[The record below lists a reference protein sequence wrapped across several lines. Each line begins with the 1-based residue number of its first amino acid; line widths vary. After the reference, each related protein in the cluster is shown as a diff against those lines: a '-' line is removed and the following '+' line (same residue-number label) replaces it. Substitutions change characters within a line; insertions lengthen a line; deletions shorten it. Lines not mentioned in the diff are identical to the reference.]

1 MSIASVNIEPIPN
14 RLGLSC
20 AYDTYVPADLPT
32 KRPWN
37 RLRLIMVVHM
47 NSVLE
52 IPNTMRR
59 AHKETEPER

>member
-1 MSIASVNIEPIPN
+1 MSIASVKSEPMPN
-14 RLGLSC
+14 RLGQSY
-20 AYDTYVPADLPT
+20 AYDTDVPADLPT

-37 RLRLIMVVHM
+37 KLKLIMVVHM

-52 IPNTMRR
+52 IPNIMRR